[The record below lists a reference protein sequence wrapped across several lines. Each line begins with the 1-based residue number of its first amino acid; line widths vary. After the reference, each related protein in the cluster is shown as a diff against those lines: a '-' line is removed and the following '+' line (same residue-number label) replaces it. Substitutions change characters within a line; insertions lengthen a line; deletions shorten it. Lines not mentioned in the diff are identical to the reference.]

1 MGGVQT
7 TVALRVEP
15 IVIALRCES
24 VEDAVTVGVA
34 GDVCITNKPFR
45 DGLGCTVVT
54 SRITM
59 NASLR
64 PALRAKV
71 EACLHVNTANGLREE
86 NAAFTTA
93 LLDIAKSSVEV
104 DVRVLDKYF
113 AFQKACSE
121 TWREV
126 SLIYGRP
133 TKQHDRAARG
143 ECQGDARTQVAPLH
157 VVGAP
162 SNMGNLFPKK
172 SPHGQSPTI
181 FLRTRAGKFTC
192 SIKSIGTHLNVT
204 MRLDGIESRFA
215 DLGSRV
221 GDRRGAVNLFLFVKS
236 VGCSVDG
243 RLQGH
248 VKCPGLMLQGA
259 RDYSS
264 MPVCAASAR
273 GWQPWLSE
281 KISLNWISGA
291 LGKAHAH
298 GEMKL
303 SSQGMLVMNAAST
316 GAIGAKFADQ
326 HHNNACIISAL
337 FFGDALRV
345 QITYDSPS

>member
-1 MGGVQT
+1 M
-7 TVALRVEP
+7 
-15 IVIALRCES
+15 
-24 VEDAVTVGVA
+24 
-34 GDVCITNKPFR
+34 
-45 DGLGCTVVT
+45 
-54 SRITM
+54 
-59 NASLR
+59 
-64 PALRAKV
+64 
-71 EACLHVNTANGLREE
+71 
-86 NAAFTTA
+86 
-93 LLDIAKSSVEV
+93 
-104 DVRVLDKYF
+104 
-113 AFQKACSE
+113 
-121 TWREV
+121 
-126 SLIYGRP
+126 
-133 TKQHDRAARG
+133 
-143 ECQGDARTQVAPLH
+143 
-157 VVGAP
+157 
-162 SNMGNLFPKK
+162 
-172 SPHGQSPTI
+172 
-181 FLRTRAGKFTC
+181 
-192 SIKSIGTHLNVT
+192 T

-281 KISLNWISGA
+281 KNALSWVACRKRRWHWGCVQ